1 MRYHT
6 ESDYLLFK
14 LKHDWKHTTN
24 NWYRTIPTNNYRK
37 DPSNRLRQYL
47 LFYVVSLLI
56 AIRLIGKLVN
66 TVKRAIRE
74 PIEETDEQYLKR
86 VKAAEERNKKIREE
100 NTYIS
105 NQKKDGK

>member
-1 MRYHT
+1 M
-6 ESDYLLFK
+6 
-14 LKHDWKHTTN
+14 
-24 NWYRTIPTNNYRK
+24 
-37 DPSNRLRQYL
+37 
-47 LFYVVSLLI
+47 
-56 AIRLIGKLVN
+56 N

-105 NQKKDGK
+105 NQKKNGK